1 MTWYV
6 RSDQTLVVEPA
17 GIIQHEYKSRRQQMR
32 YKITSI
38 DEIITENTYSI
49 RMYRVIHRFRPMSE
63 RS

>member
-6 RSDQTLVVEPA
+6 RSEHTLVVEPA
-17 GIIQHEYKSRRQQMR
+17 GIIQHEYKSRQQMR

-49 RMYRVIHRFRPMSE
+49 RMYRVIHRVRPMSE